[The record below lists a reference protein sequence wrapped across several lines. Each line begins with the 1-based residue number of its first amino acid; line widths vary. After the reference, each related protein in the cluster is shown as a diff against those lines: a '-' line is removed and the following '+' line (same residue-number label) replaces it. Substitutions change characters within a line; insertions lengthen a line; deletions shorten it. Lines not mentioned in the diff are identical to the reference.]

1 MRKVLIASVGTLLVL
16 FLATSGYPAQG
27 TAEVQASGDIT
38 LHFGIQQ
45 EFDFEVR
52 DNYDLDNGLTD
63 GCSGPD
69 CSGRAKRRDGF
80 VEQETRLIVQG
91 SQGDIWKA
99 RVTLEGEAACE
110 DERIGDSPKEF
121 GVERA
126 WADIKLYD
134 TPIHVK
140 VGLISDKLDPF
151 RLIYGTDDMGVKV
164 YATHGNISWA
174 TWWFKADETAD
185 NSDDTSGRDGDQ
197 DYYMSRVDLDFGS
210 FQVSPAIGYV
220 RNNTTTTDA
229 RFARGENGGFATGGV
244 SLDENVVYPG
254 IIAEGTFGPISF
266 VGEFFAALGEIG
278 DDSAVDAQREQDV
291 SAFFAAADVGVK
303 LGVWTPHAGIIYMS
317 GDDNPHDSDAEA
329 WASLSSNNGNLL
341 GDRGVI
347 MDDRVQALGF
357 ADDSLTA
364 EGSSPTARL
373 YGLQPGII
381 AVFGGLKGRPTKKIK
396 TDLNI
401 IYFQWDSERQWE
413 FVDGIVTTTN
423 CVPTPATAGAGVCS
437 NATFTNGVADATGL
451 IETVDDEVGWE
462 LNGAITYSYNKHV
475 TLTISAAV
483 FWPGDGAEVV
493 AQCINAVSKVDGVA
507 SHIGDPVTGC
517 DPGEDGEITNDRA
530 DDEAFN
536 IEVELMVQF

>member
-1 MRKVLIASVGTLLVL
+1 MRKVFIASVGALLVL

-27 TAEVQASGDIT
+27 TAAVQASGDIT

-45 EFDFEVR
+45 EFHFEVR

-63 GCSGPD
+63 GCTGSD
-69 CSGRAKRRDGF
+69 CSGPGGTSASSGQFPDGF
-80 VEQETRLIVQG
+80 VTQETRLIVQG

-99 RVTLEGEAACE
+99 RVTLEGEAAWE

-197 DYYMSRVDLDFGS
+197 DYYMARVDLDFGS
-210 FQVSPAIGYV
+210 FQVSPAIAYV

-244 SLDENVVYPG
+244 AVDENVVYPG
-254 IIAEGTFGPISF
+254 IIAKGTFGPISF

-278 DDSAVDAQREQDV
+278 DDTAVDAQREQDV

-303 LGVWTPHAGIIYMS
+303 LGAWTPHAGIIYMS
-317 GDDNPHDSDAEA
+317 GDDNPHDDDAEA
-329 WASLSSNNGNLL
+329 WATLSSDNGNLL
-341 GDRGVI
+341 GDRGII
-347 MDDRVQALGF
+347 MDDKVQALGF
-357 ADDSLTA
+357 ADDSITA

-437 NATFTNGVADATGL
+437 NGTFTNGVADATGL

-493 AQCINAVSKVDGVA
+493 AQCHNAGDDCGDLGVD
-507 SHIGDPVTGC
+507 
-517 DPGEDGEITNDRA
+517 ITNERA

-536 IEVELMVQF
+536 TAVELMVQF